1 MPLHADGMAAVGER
15 GLCMLDAILFDI
27 SRATD
32 VGTLNQYQQ
41 DARENETLTVEEL
54 AAVEAAIHEKLE
66 KLRRRPGS

>member
-1 MPLHADGMAAVGER
+1 
-15 GLCMLDAILFDI
+15 MLDAILFDI

>member
-1 MPLHADGMAAVGER
+1 MGRRSLH
-15 GLCMLDAILFDI
+15 MLDAILFDI

-41 DARENETLTVEEL
+41 DAREDETLTVEEL
-54 AAVEAAIHEKLE
+54 AEVEAAIREKLE